1 MSSESFRR
9 RTQRCVDSALHQI
22 HRELDGRPYRRRF
35 LDRLVAV
42 VRERS
47 SLLQHAPSP
56 SGGVVGATLL
66 YNLLWLERA
75 AIRAPE
81 SWPGAWG
88 HPLLVAHSLAS
99 HLFGEY
105 PVPRFL
111 AWCWLQQRTPEQ
123 RRAQQWFIAH
133 ARGRALRQLPLPIAL
148 TRRMEHELLRTPD
161 HMQLTPALRRAE
173 VLGLGGS
180 EALAQAVLAT
190 PLAASTEHGAW
201 WRKALTWMVARG
213 DTLAPQHVARVV
225 AYLHARCDQVSL
237 QGKTVASLLRD
248 LDREAPVAGQGG
260 RRRLAIA
267 WPRSRWRALSLRI
280 DRSAAEPRVAQ
291 WDLVELCDHE
301 ALRREGREMRHCVGC
316 YAGRCR
322 SGYARIWS
330 LRHRWLCEDKV
341 RSVLTIEIDP
351 ARGRIVQVRGKANR
365 RPSGLPL
372 ELLERWASREALII
386 DPRACGTPPPAAP
399 APAAEVPRTA
409 APPGV
414 MPDETL
420 LCSPLTGASDGEARS
435 VSSTRSSR
443 LTSSGA
449 LSAASPHRFLG
460 PSNALQE
467 QDGGGS
473 LVGSSSGSQP
483 ALAWRPVMAKAAATT

>member
-9 RTQRCVDSALHQI
+9 RTQRCVDTALHQL
-22 HRELDGRPYRRRF
+22 HRELEGRPHRRRF

-42 VRERS
+42 VRQRS
-47 SLLQHAPSP
+47 SLLRHAPSP

-75 AIRAPE
+75 VIRAPE

-111 AWCWLQQRTPEQ
+111 AWCWLQQRTPEH

-161 HMQLTPALRRAE
+161 HVQLTAALRRAE

-190 PLAASTEHGAW
+190 PLAASIEHGAW

-213 DTLAPQHVARVV
+213 DALAPQHVARVV
-225 AYLHARCDQVSL
+225 AYLDARREQVSL
-237 QGKTVASLLRD
+237 QGKTVAALLRD
-248 LDREAPVAGQGG
+248 IEREAPVVGHGG
-260 RRRLAIA
+260 RSRRAIS
-267 WPRSRWRALSLRI
+267 WPASRWAALSLRI
-280 DRSAAEPRVAQ
+280 DGSAAEPRVAQ
-291 WDLVELCDHE
+291 WDLVELCDRE
-301 ALRREGREMRHCVGC
+301 ALRREGREMRHCVGG

-322 SGYARIWS
+322 SGYAGIWS

-351 ARGRIVQVRGKANR
+351 VRGRIVQVRGKANR

-372 ELLERWASREALII
+372 ELLERWASREALSI
-386 DPRACGTPPPAAP
+386 DPSACGKPRPVEPASRAAPRTTPPPGATLDEKRLGA
-399 APAAEVPRTA
+399 AAEAIVGPARVA
-409 APPGV
+409 VEVAPVTCGCLV
-414 MPDETL
+414 R
-420 LCSPLTGASDGEARS
+420 EA
-435 VSSTRSSR
+435 
-443 LTSSGA
+443 
-449 LSAASPHRFLG
+449 
-460 PSNALQE
+460 Q
-467 QDGGGS
+467 
-473 LVGSSSGSQP
+473 
-483 ALAWRPVMAKAAATT
+483 